1 MYRLLRYGVALSVA
15 LISLTASANLQDQ
28 LDALE
33 PGALFELP
41 SEPLS
46 PFVIR
51 VPGVSVS
58 CAQGT
63 VIDGAGQG
71 NTVEI
76 LAEGVSF
83 SGCEVRNWGQDLNEL
98 DAGVFVAREA
108 RGAVVENN
116 RLQGPAFG
124 VWLDATPDVTVKGN
138 VIRGELSLRS
148 QDRGNGIH
156 LFNTTG
162 ALIEGND
169 VSQTRDG
176 IYIETANNNEIRKNV
191 MTDLRYGIH
200 YMYSMRN
207 LLEGNVTRGTRTGY
221 ALMQSKYLT
230 VVNNRSEN
238 DENYGIL
245 MNFITNSTLTGN
257 VVTGVSQGQTG
268 GVMISGGEGKAVFIY
283 NSLYNTFEGN
293 LFANSNIGI
302 HLTAG
307 SEQNEVF
314 DNAFVNNE
322 RQVKYVAT
330 RTQSWAKDGR
340 GNFWSDYLG
349 WDRNQDGLGDVAY
362 EPNDNVDR
370 LLWKYPEARVLMF
383 SPAVD
388 TLRWVQEAFPV
399 VKSAG
404 VSDPHPLM
412 RIPEHLQ
419 SERR

>member
-1 MYRLLRYGVALSVA
+1 MYQKLRYGVALSVA
-15 LISLTASANLQDQ
+15 LLSLAANADLQQQ
-28 LDALE
+28 LDNLE
-33 PGALFELP
+33 PGAVIELP
-41 SEPLS
+41 PETLS
-46 PFVIR
+46 ALVIR
-51 VPGVSVS
+51 VPGVTVS
-58 CAQGT
+58 CVSET
-63 VIDGAGQG
+63 VIDGQGQG
-71 NTVEI
+71 NTVDI
-76 LAEGVSF
+76 LAEGVTF
-83 SGCEVRNWGQDLNEL
+83 SGCTVRNWGKDLNEL
-98 DAGVFVAREA
+98 DAGIFVAREA

-124 VWLDATPDVTVKGN
+124 VWLDATPEVTVRN
-138 VIRGELSLRS
+138 NHIRGDVSLRS

-162 ALIEGND
+162 ALIESND
-169 VSQTRDG
+169 ISQTRDA
-176 IYIETANNNEIRKNV
+176 IYIETANNNKIRNNL

-200 YMYSMRN
+200 YMYSMHN

-230 VVNNRSEN
+230 VVDNRSEN

-245 MNFITNSTLTGN
+245 MNFITNSTLRGN
-257 VVTGVSQGQTG
+257 VVTGVSGAGTG
-268 GVMISGGEGKAVFIY
+268 GFVISGGEGKAVFIY

-293 LFANSNIGI
+293 LFADSNIGI

-307 SEQNEVF
+307 SEDNEVF

-349 WDRNQDGLGDVAY
+349 WDRNQDGLGDVPY

-370 LLWKYPEARVLMF
+370 LLWKYPEAKVLMF

-388 TLRWVQEAFPV
+388 TLRWVQDAFPV

-419 SERR
+419 SEIR